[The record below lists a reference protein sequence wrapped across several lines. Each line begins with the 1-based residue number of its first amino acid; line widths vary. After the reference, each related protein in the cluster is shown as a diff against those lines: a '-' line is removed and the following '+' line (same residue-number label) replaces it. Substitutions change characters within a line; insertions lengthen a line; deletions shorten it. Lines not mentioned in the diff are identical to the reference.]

1 MHVSVGYRTLKE
13 FSHDLPNMLFS
24 RERAYVNG
32 MQGCIHDKLGYR
44 VSHAKL
50 MRLWLNKYSL
60 SPHSHA
66 DRAGK
71 GPQMIGQDIQ

>member
-1 MHVSVGYRTLKE
+1 MGCRGVYMINWDIGFL
-13 FSHDLPNMLFS
+13 
-24 RERAYVNG
+24 
-32 MQGCIHDKLGYR
+32 MQR
-44 VSHAKL
+44 L

-71 GPQMIGQDIQ
+71 GPQTKGQDIQ

>member
-44 VSHAKL
+44 VPHAKAHETVVEQVQ
-50 MRLWLNKYSL
+50 SL
-60 SPHSHA
+60 SSLPC
-66 DRAGK
+66 
-71 GPQMIGQDIQ
+71 

>member
-32 MQGCIHDKLGYR
+32 MQGC
-44 VSHAKL
+44 HAKAHETVVEQVQ
-50 MRLWLNKYSL
+50 SL
-60 SPHSHA
+60 SSLPC
-66 DRAGK
+66 
-71 GPQMIGQDIQ
+71 